1 MENEES
7 RLDKRHFTY
16 LGNGV
21 YRVNGLRRSAVTNR
35 YITKKEMNVKE
46 EGHHDSD

>member
-7 RLDKRHFTY
+7 RPYKRHFTY

-21 YRVNGLRRSAVTNR
+21 YRINGLRRSAVTNR
-35 YITKKEMNVKE
+35 YIKKKDTKVKE